1 MQLLE
6 LYRTTDPL
14 TTALWVAGGLALLCW
29 VLSLITKEYS
39 WVDRLWSITPA
50 LFSVHFAG
58 HVGFDDPRLNLMAAL
73 TVLWG
78 VRLTYNFARKGGY
91 KPGGEDYRWEEIQG
105 KIGPFWFQVLNA
117 TFLAP
122 FQNYL
127 LLLIVVPSYAAYRFM
142 GTPLNA
148 LDYAAAVAFVVFF
161 IGETVADEQQWKFQT
176 AKYAAIAR
184 GETPDADF
192 ITTGLF
198 RYSRHPNFFCE
209 QAMWWTYYVFS
220 IAAGAGWFNW
230 TITGAVLLTLL
241 FQASTGLT
249 EKLSARKYPAYAD
262 YQRTTSRLMPEA
274 RHRTTDLVDE
284 RGVDRCNC
292 STLALAALRDDGAP
306 GVGDQRVAVGTALR
320 VVVARLRGRQHVTLL
335 FDRAG
340 TEQHVPVVLAGRE
353 RKRRRDR
360 ERNGA
365 GVDQATVELG
375 EPQVVADAQAE
386 RSKRGFG
393 DDGVRAGLDRLRLE

>member
-1 MQLLE
+1 MQLVE

-39 WVDRLWSITPA
+39 WVDRLWSITPV
-50 LFSVHFAG
+50 LFAVHFAAY
-58 HVGFDDPRLNLMAAL
+58 VEFSDARLNLMAAL

-91 KPGGEDYRWEEIQG
+91 KPGGEDYRWEEIQE
-105 KIGPFWFQVLNA
+105 KIGPVWFQVLNA

-127 LLLIVVPSYAAYRFM
+127 LLLIAVPSYAAYRFI

-148 LDYAAAVAFVVFF
+148 LDYAAADRLRRLLHRRSRC
-161 IGETVADEQQWKFQT
+161 GR
-176 AKYAAIAR
+176 AAVEVSNREVR
-184 GETPDADF
+184 GNCPWRAPEAGF

-209 QAMWWTYYVFS
+209 QAMWWTYYIFS
-220 IAAGAGWFNW
+220 VAAGAGWLNW

-241 FQASTGLT
+241 FQGSTGLT

-262 YQRTTSRLMPEA
+262 YQRTTNRLMPWPP
-274 RHRTTDLVDE
+274 
-284 RGVDRCNC
+284 
-292 STLALAALRDDGAP
+292 S
-306 GVGDQRVAVGTALR
+306 
-320 VVVARLRGRQHVTLL
+320 
-335 FDRAG
+335 
-340 TEQHVPVVLAGRE
+340 
-353 RKRRRDR
+353 
-360 ERNGA
+360 
-365 GVDQATVELG
+365 
-375 EPQVVADAQAE
+375 
-386 RSKRGFG
+386 
-393 DDGVRAGLDRLRLE
+393 